1 MTQTAVATVWE
12 PRLADRSL
20 PTGFPLGVHDETPI
34 SGASAQTL
42 VLHDPKGLLL
52 DDPWIPQPQPKL
64 FGSFVLGDPTK
75 SGRQYR
81 LQLVASGITFAE
93 AESVGEPDPG
103 TIHDL
108 ITGLSAR
115 LKRPLDPILEILD
128 YPRRTYFTHKKEGTL
143 PGSTGLPEKVLA
155 LNSLADEDEA
165 ATRVLVDTKRE
176 EIKRLLSEGQITEA
190 RHRLR
195 QAKDAMSP
203 TDETSDPKAIVVQH
217 LDEVEHLVAEPGFA
231 VAAQAVE
238 WFAERGA
245 LAGARVIATVRL
257 ERALRAAR
265 AGDDLAP
272 EWDFLPLLRFDAMD
286 AVRARAQAYVESDAF
301 TGEGW
306 NGFVQVE
313 ADRAWA
319 AYQPVILP
327 PDPTEP
333 APAEGGSWRYVRPTI
348 AERMSR

>member
-1 MTQTAVATVWE
+1 VE
-12 PRLADRSL
+12 
-20 PTGFPLGVHDETPI
+20 
-34 SGASAQTL
+34 TL
-42 VLHDPKGLLL
+42 VLHGPKGLLL
-52 DDPWIPQPQPKL
+52 DDPWIPQPHPKL
-64 FGSFVLGDPTK
+64 FGSFVLGDATQ

-81 LQLVASGITFAE
+81 LQFVPSGITFAE
-93 AESVGEPDPG
+93 VERVADPDPG

-108 ITGLSAR
+108 ITSLSAR

-128 YPRRTYFTHKKEGTL
+128 YPRRTYFTHKREGTL
-143 PGSTGLPEKVLA
+143 PGSTSLSEKVLV

-165 ATRVLVDTKRE
+165 ATRVLVDTKRD
-176 EIKRLLSEGQITEA
+176 EIKRLLSEGQISEA

-195 QAKDAMSP
+195 RTKDAMSP
-203 TDETSDPKAIVVQH
+203 TNELSDPKAIVVQH
-217 LDEVEHLVAEPGFA
+217 LDEVERLVAEPGFA

-245 LAGARVIATVRL
+245 LAGLRVIATVQL

-265 AGDDLAP
+265 TGSDLPP

-286 AVRARAQAYVESDAF
+286 AFRARAQAYLDSALF

-306 NGFVQVE
+306 SALVQTE

-319 AYQPVILP
+319 TYQPVVLP
-327 PDPTEP
+327 PDPVEP
-333 APAEGGSWRYVRPTI
+333 APAGGGSWRYVRPTI
-348 AERMSR
+348 AERMGR

>member
-1 MTQTAVATVWE
+1 MTPTAIATVWE

-20 PTGFPLGVHDETPI
+20 PTGLPLGVHDETPI

-42 VLHDPKGLLL
+42 VLHDPKGLVL

-64 FGSFVLGDPTK
+64 FGAFVLGGPTK

-81 LQLVASGITFAE
+81 LQLVPSGITFAE
-93 AESVGEPDPG
+93 VEPVAEPDPG

-108 ITGLSAR
+108 IAGLSAR
-115 LKRPLDPILEILD
+115 LKRPLDPILEVLD

-143 PGSTGLPEKVLA
+143 PGSAALPEKVLA

-165 ATRVLVDTKRE
+165 AARVLVDTKRD
-176 EIKRLLSEGQITEA
+176 EIRRLLSEGNVTEA
-190 RHRLR
+190 RHRLH

-203 TDETSDPKAIVVQH
+203 TDEMSHPKAIVLEH
-217 LDEVEHLVAEPGFA
+217 LDELERLVAEPGFV

-245 LAGARVIATVRL
+245 LAGARVIAMVQL

-265 AGDDLAP
+265 AGSDLAP
-272 EWDFLPLLRFDAMD
+272 EWDFLPLLRFVAMD
-286 AVRARAQAYVESDAF
+286 AFRARAQAYVDSDVF

-306 NGFVQVE
+306 TGFLQTE
-313 ADRAWA
+313 AERVWT
-319 AYQPVILP
+319 AYQPVVLP
-327 PDPTEP
+327 PDPVEP
-333 APAEGGSWRYVRPTI
+333 APAEGGSWRYERPTI
-348 AERMSR
+348 TERMSR